1 MQTLDDQMLFKR
13 LLEMNV
19 IEKQV
24 LEAFDKLTDSEI
36 RDFNEKM
43 QLRSLIEEATIKIIQ
58 DANDKMGFCI
68 SKLNQLEDLRTSD
81 STDEMKVKAFDFIMD
96 EYISKKKWSL

>member
-1 MQTLDDQMLFKR
+1 MQTLDDQILFKR

-36 RDFNEKM
+36 RDFNEKKH
-43 QLRSLIEEATIKIIQ
+43 LRSLIEEATNKIIQ
-58 DANDKMGFCI
+58 DANDKIGFCI

-96 EYISKKKWSL
+96 EYTNKKKWSL